1 MTDQQALELI
11 SRICGDNFCEELDMR
26 NSLHRKLRG
35 DLAVAHEKLGKVY
48 RIAHALVTSHCCYP
62 VHDDWRKEAEKM
74 VVEMES
80 EKAH

>member
-1 MTDQQALELI
+1 MNDQQALDLI

-26 NSLHRKLRG
+26 NAHRKLSG
-35 DLAVAHEKLGKVY
+35 DLAIAHEKLGKVY

-62 VHDDWRKEAEKM
+62 VHEVWRKEAERLL
-74 VVEMES
+74 VEMES